1 MPACTLL
8 HMHMDG
14 GTCHR
19 DAERQRKENRDR
31 PKIRGKGEEGREE
44 GEEEE
49 KKEEEKFYFLSRWKL
64 RVTMPGE
71 CSTWHRPGIPWDFPS
86 LPPSLPPSFSLLS
99 PSTYPR
105 RALVDVL
112 RMKVEIA
119 IYFARWYGAW
129 EGSSPPPSA
138 ALSPSS
144 SPHGGTWLRQ
154 LPRARVNIRCRLAAE
169 SITGK
174 NVPETLS
181 PLLCSRRSLS
191 SFPFPASLAR

>member
-86 LPPSLPPSFSLLS
+86 LPPSLPPFPCFRPLPIPAALWSTSCGWKSKLRSIS
-99 PSTYPR
+99 PDDTER
-105 RALVDVL
+105 G
-112 RMKVEIA
+112 KVPLPLPPQP
-119 IYFARWYGAW
+119 
-129 EGSSPPPSA
+129 SPPP
-138 ALSPSS
+138 P
-144 SPHGGTWLRQ
+144 PHTVERDCGSC
-154 LPRARVNIRCRLAAE
+154 RARALILDVA
-169 SITGK
+169 
-174 NVPETLS
+174 
-181 PLLCSRRSLS
+181 
-191 SFPFPASLAR
+191 